1 MTTPQPMIFPVASLP
16 ISHYDQGD
24 LIKLRERITELLPST
39 SDLDLQQEIVLQFIS
54 AKKLFSDAQ
63 DDSDIALN
71 QKAQILNST
80 AALLKQLKD
89 SQVELYSAERN
100 RLQERALITALQ
112 AFPELHTEFLKDYT
126 TRLEAIE

>member
-1 MTTPQPMIFPVASLP
+1 MVFPVDSLP
-16 ISHYDQGD
+16 IGHYDQGD
-24 LIKLRERITELLPST
+24 LIKLRQRCTDLLPST
-39 SDLDLQQEIVLQFIS
+39 SDLDLQSEIVFQFIA

-63 DDSDIALN
+63 DDSDIPLN

-112 AFPELHTEFLKDYT
+112 VFPELHAAFLADYT
-126 TRLEAIE
+126 ARLEAIE